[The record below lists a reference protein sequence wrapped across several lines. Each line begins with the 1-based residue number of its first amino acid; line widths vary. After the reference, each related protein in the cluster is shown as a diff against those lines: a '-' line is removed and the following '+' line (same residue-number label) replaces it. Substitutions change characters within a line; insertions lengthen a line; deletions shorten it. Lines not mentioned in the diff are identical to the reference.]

1 AIAFGIA
8 ALVSREILLLALAFF
23 GYLTC
28 WRQRQML
35 KMGAYAE
42 ENEFGYDFSQGYTSL
57 EKTSRPKRRPG
68 LFARRRLARAARRE
82 QREKEKLERHRQQVD
97 AILQKISDHG
107 ASSLTEE
114 ERRILEV
121 ETQRQRS
128 QDH

>member
-1 AIAFGIA
+1 
-8 ALVSREILLLALAFF
+8 
-23 GYLTC
+23 
-28 WRQRQML
+28 
-35 KMGAYAE
+35 
-42 ENEFGYDFSQGYTSL
+42 
-57 EKTSRPKRRPG
+57 
-68 LFARRRLARAARRE
+68 
-82 QREKEKLERHRQQVD
+82 KEKVERHRQQVD